1 MEQTVQVLEVS
12 PEDFKRYQDQI
23 ASLGCSKITFRQCF
37 FDMVKIETNLAV
49 LIKRG
54 TKVAWIPKSCLY
66 KLEEPTDD
74 EIGSVWVL
82 ASFEL
87 DWLEDYQ

>member
-1 MEQTVQVLEVS
+1 MEQTVRVLEVS

-37 FDMVKIETNLAV
+37 FDMIKMETNLAV
-49 LIKRG
+49 LIKRR

-66 KLEEPTDD
+66 KLEEASDS
-74 EIGSVWVL
+74 EIGSVWVML
-82 ASFEL
+82 SFNL
-87 DWLEDYQ
+87 DWREDC

>member
-1 MEQTVQVLEVS
+1 MNAPPATATTATGTNS
-12 PEDFKRYQDQI
+12 MPMN
-23 ASLGCSKITFRQCF
+23 F

-66 KLEEPTDD
+66 KLEEASDS

-82 ASFEL
+82 LSFKL
-87 DWLEDYQ
+87 DWREDC